1 MCNTGVE
8 LQNQHHGIGLAFTK
22 SDESLSTKESHPA
35 PHVVELEEGGETLEM
50 VDDEYSDR
58 VRCDHP
64 SAAIDSTFLGE
75 SLIQLA
81 DESGRGRVVALVS
94 EEHGDALETQGF
106 EREGVIPG
114 FYNGSEDCSVM
125 GYGAQSSRMEL
136 ANPKEAALT
145 DAVVSRPCVVHDF
158 ASSKR
163 STELATIADAEEIA
177 ALIDDTFVDYPTP
190 SSDPDYIRAQLETGT
205 PFRVIRHN
213 GRIVACA
220 SADLVK
226 EAATA
231 ELTDCAT
238 RPSYRGRGYMQRI
251 LGDLM
256 LDLQDMNYPTAF
268 TLARAR
274 IPGMNRAFQKL
285 GFTYRG
291 RMAKSCRIGD
301 GFEDMNIWSL
311 ILPENK

>member
-1 MCNTGVE
+1 MP
-8 LQNQHHGIGLAFTK
+8 FTK
-22 SDESLSTKESHPA
+22 SDASLSEKESP
-35 PHVVELEEGGETLEM
+35 PEPRIVELEEAGETLEM
-50 VDDEYSDR
+50 IDDEYSDR
-58 VRCDHP
+58 IRCDHP
-64 SAAIDSTFLGE
+64 SADIDPQFLGD

-81 DESGRGRVVALVS
+81 DESGRGRVVALVN
-94 EEHGDALETQGF
+94 EAHGDALESQGF

-114 FYNGSEDCSVM
+114 FYNGTDDCSVM
-125 GYGAQSSRMEL
+125 GYGTDDARMKL
-136 ANPKEAALT
+136 ANPKEVAAA
-145 DAVVSRPCVVHDF
+145 DVVVSRPCVVHDF
-158 ASSKR
+158 SADER
-163 STELATIADAEEIA
+163 STELATLDDAVEIA
-177 ALIDDTFVDYPTP
+177 QLIDETFADYPTP
-190 SSDPDYIRAQLETGT
+190 SSDPDYIRAQMKAGT
-205 PFRVIRHN
+205 PFRVIRQN
-213 GRIVACA
+213 NRIVACA
-220 SADLVK
+220 SADLVR
-226 EAATA
+226 EATTA

-238 RPSYRGRGYMQRI
+238 RPSHRGRGYMQRI

-311 ILPENK
+311 ILPDNK